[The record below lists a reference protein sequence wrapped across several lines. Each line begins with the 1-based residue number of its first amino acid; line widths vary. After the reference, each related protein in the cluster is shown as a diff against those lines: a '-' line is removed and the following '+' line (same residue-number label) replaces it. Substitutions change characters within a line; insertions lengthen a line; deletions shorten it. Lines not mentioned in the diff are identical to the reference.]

1 MTTRPA
7 FATIELRPDSSGQTD
22 LVITPAGSGRGRVSF
37 DRTLASPLLVALGSD
52 RRAAPDDTVPSL
64 LTAPD
69 GTAVPLGARRGWV
82 GDILL
87 TDGQRLGSR
96 LWLLERARRAE
107 STRLAAQDYAKEA
120 VTAIADYHDT
130 ELTVSASWQRSPGEG
145 LRGVLAVTVQGGG
158 VSVTQK
164 VTP

>member
-1 MTTRPA
+1 MTQPTY
-7 FATIELRPDSSGQTD
+7 ATIDLRPDTAGQTD
-22 LVITPAGSGRGRVSF
+22 LVITPAGGGRGRVSF
-37 DRTLASPLLVALGSD
+37 DRTLTSPLLIALGSD
-52 RRAAPDDTVPSL
+52 RRAAPDDMVPSL

-87 TDGQRLGSR
+87 ADGQRLGSR
-96 LWLLERARRAE
+96 LWLLERAKRDE
-107 STRLAAQDYAKEA
+107 STRLAAEDYANEA

>member
-1 MTTRPA
+1 MTQPTY
-7 FATIELRPDSSGQTD
+7 ATIDLRPGTAGQTD
-22 LVITPAGSGRGRVSF
+22 LVITPAGGGRGRVSF
-37 DRTLASPLLVALGSD
+37 DRTLTSPLLIALGSD

-82 GDILL
+82 GDVLL
-87 TDGQRLGSR
+87 ADGQRLGSR

-107 STRLAAQDYAKEA
+107 STRLAAEDYANEA
-120 VTAIADYHDT
+120 VTAIADYHAT
-130 ELTVSASWQRSPGEG
+130 ELTVSANWQRSPGAG

-158 VSVTQK
+158 VSITQK
-164 VTP
+164 VQP

>member
-1 MTTRPA
+1 MTQPT
-7 FATIELRPDSSGQTD
+7 FATIDLRPANNGQTD
-22 LVITPAGSGRGRVSF
+22 LVITPAGGGRGRVSF
-37 DRTLASPLLVALGSD
+37 DRTLTSPLLIALGSD

-82 GDILL
+82 GDVLL
-87 TDGQRLGSR
+87 ADGQRLGSR
-96 LWLLERARRAE
+96 LWLLERDRRDENA
-107 STRLAAQDYAKEA
+107 RLAAEDYATEA
-120 VTAIADYHDT
+120 ISGIADYHGA

-145 LRGVLAVTVQGGG
+145 MRGVLAVTVQGGG

>member
-1 MTTRPA
+1 MTQPT
-7 FATIELRPDSSGQTD
+7 FATIDLRPANNGQTD
-22 LVITPAGSGRGRVSF
+22 LVITPAGGGRGRVSF
-37 DRTLASPLLVALGSD
+37 DRTLTSPLLIALGLD

-82 GDILL
+82 GDVLL
-87 TDGQRLGSR
+87 ADGQRLGSR
-96 LWLLERARRAE
+96 LWLLERARRDE
-107 STRLAAQDYAKEA
+107 STRLAAEDYATEA
-120 VTAIADYHDT
+120 ISGIADYHGA

-145 LRGVLAVTVQGGG
+145 MRGVLAVTVQGGG

>member
-1 MTTRPA
+1 MTQRPTY
-7 FATIELRPDSSGQTD
+7 ATIDLRPDTAGQTD
-22 LVITPAGSGRGRVSF
+22 LVITPAGGGRGRVSF
-37 DRTLASPLLVALGSD
+37 DRTLASPLLIALGSD

-87 TDGQRLGSR
+87 ADGQRLGSR
-96 LWLLERARRAE
+96 LWLLERAKRDEAA
-107 STRLAAQDYAKEA
+107 RLAAEDYANEA
-120 VTAIADYHDT
+120 VGPIADYHDT
-130 ELTVSASWQRSPGEG
+130 ELMVSASWQRSPGEG
-145 LRGVLAVTVQGGG
+145 VRGILAVTVQGGG

-164 VTP
+164 VKP